1 MNELIMPHNVG
12 VKNALE
18 DMKKLLLGSKDIN
31 WVTNKKPNSFTNPPQ
46 FAFSPNLN
54 FPVLPRIAFIT
65 GRIALMFQNLS
76 LVTTFFANFA
86 EQFFFMLWR
95 R

>member
-1 MNELIMPHNVG
+1 MNELIMPHNVD

-18 DMKKLLLGSKDIN
+18 
-31 WVTNKKPNSFTNPPQ
+31 TNKKPNSFTNPPQ
-46 FAFSPNLN
+46 FAFSLNLN

-65 GRIALMFQNLS
+65 GRIALMFQNPS